1 MGWKEL
7 FEHPLVSSNDAGT
20 LTNNVKV
27 DKTAVEILR
36 RIQ

>member
-7 FEHPLVSSNDAGT
+7 FEHLLVYNNDAGT
-20 LTNNVKV
+20 LASNIKV